1 LLQDELVGLIDA
13 PALMG
18 RFMDESRVHGYVDC
32 GGDLACMLNLVGR
45 TCAFHMTYFPRES
58 FLVTGKPKNDPMVGA
73 LEEEDAMGYW
83 NRRLDVF
90 GMALIPYIW

>member
-1 LLQDELVGLIDA
+1 MYVEL
-13 PALMG
+13 
-18 RFMDESRVHGYVDC
+18 
-32 GGDLACMLNLVGR
+32 GGKKMRISHDIL
-45 TCAFHMTYFPRES
+45 PRES